1 MSIPIQDEGNPL
13 SEALQ
18 EVPSGCCY
26 ESPTPLCDPIC
37 SDSYTFAYPESSMTV
52 VDRELT
58 VMSACWA
65 QLSGLDEVTRV
76 RVVNW
81 LRARVENAVR

>member
-1 MSIPIQDEGNPL
+1 MREEVYQGGNP
-13 SEALQ
+13 Q
-18 EVPSGCCY
+18 EVPSGCDY
-26 ESPTPLCDPIC
+26 ESPSLSCDCGDVAP
-37 SDSYTFAYPESSMTV
+37 DSWTFSYPDGSMTV

-65 QLSGLDEVTRV
+65 QLSSLDEVTRV

-81 LRARVENAVR
+81 LRARVENEVR